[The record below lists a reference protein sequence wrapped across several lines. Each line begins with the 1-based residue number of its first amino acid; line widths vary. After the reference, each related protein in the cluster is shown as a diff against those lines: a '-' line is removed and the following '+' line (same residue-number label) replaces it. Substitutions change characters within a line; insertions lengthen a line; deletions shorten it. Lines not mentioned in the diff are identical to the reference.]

1 MSSQEYFFTMYIKN
15 YPTSI
20 LLYYIIQF
28 PISFIHNKIIDINI
42 ILYSKLIPIMNH
54 FESFFNIC
62 LIFQKFRHLE
72 FPTLIEYYKYFS
84 PFYLLNLLFFFFLFI
99 YYLYYI
105 AKIFIIL
112 FILKLQL

>member
-1 MSSQEYFFTMYIKN
+1 MSLQEYFFTMYIKN

-20 LLYYIIQF
+20 LLYCIIQF
-28 PISFIHNKIIDINI
+28 PISFIHNIIIDINI

-84 PFYLLNLLFFFFLFI
+84 PFYLLNLLFFFLFI
-99 YYLYYI
+99 NYIIELKYL
-105 AKIFIIL
+105 
-112 FILKLQL
+112 